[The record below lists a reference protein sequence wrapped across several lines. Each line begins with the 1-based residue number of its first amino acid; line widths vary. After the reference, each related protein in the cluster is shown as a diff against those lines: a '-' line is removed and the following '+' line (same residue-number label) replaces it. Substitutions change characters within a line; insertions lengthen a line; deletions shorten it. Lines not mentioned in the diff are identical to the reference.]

1 MSKFMFLMRGNQDY
15 FARMSEI
22 EQEQV
27 IASHIAYSK
36 YLEDKKVFLDG
47 DGFVFESQEVEKV
60 NGQIKISASPYTGT
74 SEQVSGYYLIE
85 ATNIVEAVEYA
96 KQCPALVHGET
107 VEVIPIGH

>member
-1 MSKFMFLMRGNQDY
+1 MSKFMFFMRGNQDY
-15 FARMSEI
+15 FAKLSEI
-22 EQEQV
+22 EQQQV

-47 DGFVFESQEVEKV
+47 DGFGFESKLVEKTK
-60 NGQIKISASPYTGT
+60 GQVVVMPSPHTGT

-85 ATNIVEAVEYA
+85 TTSMEEAVEYA
-96 KQCPALVHGET
+96 KRCPALVHGET